1 MNENHIYRQWSLRTN
16 IYLSKLK
23 YMINQPIVSV
33 IGGGSWATAIVKIL
47 SNNVQKINWWVRSSE
62 TVDFVKKYHH
72 NPNYLSDVEV
82 DVGKVNIN
90 NDLKASIAAAD
101 IIILAVPSA
110 FLKSSLEKIS
120 PKEIE
125 NKIVFSAIKGIVPDD
140 LLIVGDFLNQKYH
153 VPVEK
158 IGVITGPC
166 HAEEV
171 AMERLS
177 YLTLASKDTI
187 NASLLASLMN
197 CRYIK
202 TNISDDIYGT
212 EYSAVIKNVI
222 AIASGICHG
231 VGYGD
236 NFQAVLI
243 ANAISEIKRFVN
255 AVHPVNRDI
264 NDSAYLGDLLVTAY
278 SSFSRNRMFGTM
290 IGKGYSVKFAQL
302 EMNMIAEGYYA
313 TKCIHELNK
322 NYNVSMPITAAVY
335 HVLYEKIS
343 PRVEMKLLADQLS

>member
-1 MNENHIYRQWSLRTN
+1 M
-16 IYLSKLK
+16 SKPV
-23 YMINQPIVSV
+23 IAI
-33 IGGGSWATAIVKIL
+33 IGGGSWATALVKIF
-47 SNNVQKINWWVRSSE
+47 SNNVDTIHWWVRNAD
-62 TVDFVKKYHH
+62 TADFIGKYRH
-72 NPNYLSDVEV
+72 NPNYLSDVEINL
-82 DVGKVNIN
+82 DKVKVS
-90 NDLKASIAAAD
+90 NDLTKAISNSD
-101 IIILAVPSA
+101 LIILAVPSA
-110 FLKSSLEKIS
+110 FLKPTLEKIK
-120 PKEIE
+120 KEDFK
-125 NKIVFSAIKGIVPDD
+125 NKIVFSAIKGIIPDD
-140 LLIVGDFLNQKYH
+140 LLIIGDYLRQKFSIPLN
-153 VPVEK
+153 K

-177 YLTLASKDTI
+177 YLTIASTDTVTATTLAT
-187 NASLLASLMN
+187 LMN

-202 TNISDDIYGT
+202 TLVSDDIYGT
-212 EYSAVIKNVI
+212 EYSAVLKNVI

-243 ANAISEIKRFVN
+243 SNAIREIDRFVS
-255 AVHPVNRDI
+255 AVHPITRDI

-313 TKCIHELNK
+313 TNCIYELNK
-322 NYNVSMPITAAVY
+322 KYNIHMPITSAVY
-335 HVLYEKIS
+335 HVLYEKIA
-343 PRVEMKLLADQLS
+343 PRIEMKLLSDQLS

>member
-1 MNENHIYRQWSLRTN
+1 MS
-16 IYLSKLK
+16 
-23 YMINQPIVSV
+23 VAV

-47 SNNVQKINWWVRSSE
+47 SNNDDKINWWVRSAE
-62 TVDFVKKYHH
+62 TAEFIRKYKH
-72 NPNYLSDVEV
+72 NPNYLSDAEI
-82 DVGKVNIN
+82 DLSKVNVN
-90 NDLKASIAAAD
+90 NNLKSSIDDSD

-110 FLKSSLEKIS
+110 FLKATIEKLS
-120 PKEIE
+120 PDDFR
-125 NKIVFSAIKGIVPDD
+125 NKMVFSAIKGIVPDE
-140 LLIVGDFLNQKYH
+140 LLIVGEYMQQKFAI
-153 VPVEK
+153 PVSN

-177 YLTLASKDTI
+177 YLTIACQTTS
-187 NASLLASLMN
+187 NASVLAEKMN

-202 TNISDDIYGT
+202 TTVSDDIYGT
-212 EYSAVIKNVI
+212 EYSAVLKNVI

-243 ANAISEIKRFVN
+243 SNAIQEIKKFVD
-255 AVHPVNRDI
+255 AVHPIKRDI
-264 NDSAYLGDLLVTAY
+264 SDSAYLGDLLVTAY

-313 TKCIHELNK
+313 TRCIHEINK
-322 NYNVSMPITAAVY
+322 QHNIRMPITGAVY
-335 HVLYEKIS
+335 RVLYEKIS
-343 PRVEMKLLADQLS
+343 PRIEMRLLADQLS